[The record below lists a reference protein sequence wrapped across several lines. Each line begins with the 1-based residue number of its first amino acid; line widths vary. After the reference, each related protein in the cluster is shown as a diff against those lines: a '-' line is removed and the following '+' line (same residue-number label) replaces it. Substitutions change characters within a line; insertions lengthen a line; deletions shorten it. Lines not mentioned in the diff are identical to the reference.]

1 MHLARLPYDPRSVA
15 EFYEQGL
22 EVLGALCDRTWH
34 DRMEVVAEG
43 RAARLWGAGDGLHS
57 GDLHFVQTEASAA
70 RDPAREVFPG
80 CPLTFRLAEAL
91 RPSPL
96 ALERFLLRGEDPGS
110 PPAMAVVEKL
120 WLAQF
125 PEMRRWRFASPFK
138 RTFHFSLLALAR
150 CEIQAMDQHWSLHR
164 VTVSLPDGA
173 LDEPLAGQFDYGPQ
187 NGTSDTVSWPE
198 PDAVRWRELLE
209 RVILEDLQHELA
221 GIRAR
226 QQESLAR
233 ELERVD
239 HYFDTYSREL
249 ASRASRS
256 KSENVTVKT
265 ADRLSAAKA
274 EHARRRTDQ
283 VARHEIRVHPHLD
296 ALLLIAEPAWSA
308 GLEIEHQHRRQ
319 TVEARFIPRAR
330 RWVVLGGIE

>member
-1 MHLARLPYDPRSVA
+1 
-15 EFYEQGL
+15 
-22 EVLGALCDRTWH
+22 
-34 DRMEVVAEG
+34 
-43 RAARLWGAGDGLHS
+43 
-57 GDLHFVQTEASAA
+57 
-70 RDPAREVFPG
+70 
-80 CPLTFRLAEAL
+80 
-91 RPSPL
+91 
-96 ALERFLLRGEDPGS
+96 
-110 PPAMAVVEKL
+110 MAVVEKL

-164 VTVSLPDGA
+164 VAVSLPDGA